1 MTRAAGGR
9 TLLLAAVLLG
19 LLTMHATPA
28 MAMPSSSA
36 GPAVAAMPTVQQVP
50 VQQVPV
56 QQVPVQQLPLHDDHG
71 QHHLLS
77 PCVSSPVRLAPTAP
91 VPPGTAPAAS
101 RVPAARPS
109 TAPAG
114 RLLRPSYL
122 EHADPQ
128 DLGIC
133 RT

>member
-1 MTRAAGGR
+1 MRAAGGR
-9 TLLLAAVLLG
+9 VLLLVAVLLG
-19 LLTMHATPA
+19 LLFMHASPA
-28 MAMPSSSA
+28 MAMPSPHGRA
-36 GPAVAAMPTVQQVP
+36 AAMAMLAQDHAAPPQQVP
-50 VQQVPV
+50 VQQI
-56 QQVPVQQLPLHDDHG
+56 PLRDQG
-71 QHHLLS
+71 QHHVVG
-77 PCVSSPVRLAPTAP
+77 PCVSSPVRLAATGP

-109 TAPAG
+109 SAPAG
-114 RLLRPSYL
+114 RPLRPSYL

>member
-9 TLLLAAVLLG
+9 TLLLVAVLLG

-36 GPAVAAMPTVQQVP
+36 GPAVAAMPTVQQVL
-50 VQQVPV
+50 V

>member
-9 TLLLAAVLLG
+9 TLLLVAVLLG

-36 GPAVAAMPTVQQVP
+36 GPAVAAMPTVQQVL
-50 VQQVPV
+50 V

-91 VPPGTAPAAS
+91 GPPGTAPAAS
-101 RVPAARPS
+101 RVPAARP
-109 TAPAG
+109 APAPAV
-114 RLLRPSYL
+114 RLWRPSYL

>member
-19 LLTMHATPA
+19 LLTLHATPA
-28 MAMPSSSA
+28 MAMPSPTA
-36 GPAVAAMPTVQQVP
+36 GPAAVAMPTVQQVP
-50 VQQVPV
+50 VQQLPV
-56 QQVPVQQLPLHDDHG
+56 HDDHG

-77 PCVSSPVRLAPTAP
+77 PCVSSPVRLAATGP
-91 VPPGTAPAAS
+91 VPPGTAPAES
-101 RVPAARPS
+101 RIPAARPAP
-109 TAPAG
+109 APAG

-122 EHADPQ
+122 EHANPQ

>member
-9 TLLLAAVLLG
+9 TLLLVAVLLG

-36 GPAVAAMPTVQQVP
+36 GPAVAAMPTVQQVL
-50 VQQVPV
+50 V

-128 DLGIC
+128 DPGIC

>member
-9 TLLLAAVLLG
+9 TLLLVAVLLG

-28 MAMPSSSA
+28 MAMPSPSA
-36 GPAVAAMPTVQQVP
+36 GPAAVAMPRM
-50 VQQVPV
+50 QQVPV

-71 QHHLLS
+71 QHHLVS
-77 PCVSSPVRLAPTAP
+77 PCVSSPVRLASTGPI
-91 VPPGTAPAAS
+91 PPGTAPVGL
-101 RVPAARPS
+101 RMLDARPS
-109 TAPAG
+109 PVPAV

-122 EHADPQ
+122 KHADPQ

>member
-1 MTRAAGGR
+1 M
-9 TLLLAAVLLG
+9 LLLAAVLLG

-28 MAMPSSSA
+28 MAMPSPSA
-36 GPAVAAMPTVQQVP
+36 GPAAMAMPAMQQGVVQQGA
-50 VQQVPV
+50 V
-56 QQVPVQQLPLHDDHG
+56 QQVPVQQLPLHDGQG
-71 QHHLLS
+71 QHHLVS
-77 PCVSSPVRLAPTAP
+77 PCVASPIRLAPTAP

-101 RVPAARPS
+101 RVPAARPAS
-109 TAPAG
+109 APAV
-114 RLLRPSYL
+114 RLWRPWYL